1 MATVYSFKADARNV
15 SFVILY
21 GGQFT
26 LSTQLM
32 KPNYFTYQIHDKC
45 ENIIKQKGILDNQ
58 IHDKFENILKKLKKK
73 GNSSGGTNNSGF
85 GGRFKREETT
95 LFSAITSF

>member
-1 MATVYSFKADARNV
+1 
-15 SFVILY
+15 
-21 GGQFT
+21 
-26 LSTQLM
+26 M
-32 KPNYFTYQIHDKC
+32 KPNYFTYQIHVKY
-45 ENIIKQKGILDNQ
+45 ENIMKQKGILDNQ